1 MCACWANSMHRNPWA
16 QMVSDQI
23 LLNLCA
29 LWEPTEGTTKPLHII
44 YHRSWRTGEVP
55 EGCRMGNVSPVSRK
69 GTKEHLGKSRPV
81 SLAATL
87 GKWYRNHSRC
97 DSRKTEERVIRSH
110 QHGFAKGK
118 SHTRKPAASRD
129 AVTSW

>member
-1 MCACWANSMHRNPWA
+1 
-16 QMVSDQI
+16 MVSDQI
-23 LLNLCA
+23 LLDLCA

-55 EGCRMGNVSPVSRK
+55 EGCRMGSVSPVSRK

-97 DSRKTEERVIRSH
+97 DSRKTEEKESLTWIRQGEITH
-110 QHGFAKGK
+110 KEAGCL
-118 SHTRKPAASRD
+118 P
-129 AVTSW
+129 